1 MTVAEFA
8 LQTRPRPG
16 RFTLL
21 SPLLVPPQPNRF
33 FNYPRAL
40 PQGDRCAW
48 PALASRAIGRKSYL
62 EIHDCAQMLDD
73 VLVINSH
80 HIDRVLKFSMGA
92 HEAIPFENGAA
103 PVELYVFKVRVA
115 IKMRVKLLLVE

>member
-1 MTVAEFA
+1 VTVAEFA

-21 SPLLVPPQPNRF
+21 SPLLVPPQPSRF

-73 VLVINSH
+73 ILVINGH
-80 HIDRVLKFSMGA
+80 HIDRVLNSVTVLMKLFDS
-92 HEAIPFENGAA
+92 
-103 PVELYVFKVRVA
+103 
-115 IKMRVKLLLVE
+115 KMEQPPSNFTFLRFASQLRCGSNFY

>member
-1 MTVAEFA
+1 MGDSFK
-8 LQTRPRPG
+8 LRG
-16 RFTLL
+16 
-21 SPLLVPPQPNRF
+21 VPQIN
-33 FNYPRAL
+33 
-40 PQGDRCAW
+40 CAVLRRIRI
-48 PALASRAIGRKSYL
+48 AVTKSYL